1 MPKYFI
7 FFGETVSNTL
17 FLILPLV
24 YRNVIDFHML
34 ILHMLILHIVNLPN
48 SLVLGFFVLFCF
60 CRYLESSDIYLCV
73 IYINEDSF
81 ISSFLIYIPFI
92 SSYCLT
98 VVAGASI

>member
-73 IYINEDSF
+73 YINEDSF